1 MSPARDV
8 PRRLGT
14 NLRVIEVIDGDI
26 VNKLAKKSKEMGYSI
41 GTLFEAVHALAIYRA
56 HQEVALE
63 DNVCV
68 ASEGS

>member
-1 MSPARDV
+1 M
-8 PRRLGT
+8 
-14 NLRVIEVIDGDI
+14 
-26 VNKLAKKSKEMGYSI
+26 VNKLAKKSKEMGYSV
-41 GTLFEAVHALAIYRA
+41 GTLFEAAHALAIYRA